1 MPWKGILAAI
11 TIACFGLIAVMVW
24 NTARTPSTRIDAEPP
39 DAKIEKRVSGID
51 GAEVANHL
59 AEAVRFRTISSDTQL
74 PDAAEPFLAFH
85 GWLESTY
92 PDAHVAMERERVNEL
107 SLLYRWPGSSDCKP
121 IGFISHLD
129 VVPVEEESIEEWSHP
144 PFAGTVA
151 DGYVWGRGSVDTK
164 SNLVLIM
171 EAVDRLAEDGFTAP
185 CDIYLLFGHDEETGG
200 LEGAGA
206 MSQRLAEQ
214 GVHFDWVLDESGGG
228 SIHTDESSKWAQITL
243 SQRGYVTFELA
254 ATGVGGHSAVPL
266 RPNAILGLSRA
277 LMRLSESNMPGG
289 LEGLALEM
297 VKARVQRRS
306 YLERLLVAN
315 TWITKPVVERII
327 ESMPGGAAILRTTH
341 SPTVIDGGQKD
352 NVLPKTAR
360 ALVNFRVH
368 PRDDIESVRDWVRET
383 VDDDS
388 VKVSI
393 YEERAFKATP
403 PATDP
408 SAPQVTQFKE
418 VIGEVYG
425 PIDPLI
431 PGFGIAAS
439 DARHYAPIADALL
452 KFEPVIIRQGD
463 SLNPHDTNERLPIDS
478 LARGVVFYQRLIE
491 RQGQE

>member
-11 TIACFGLIAVMVW
+11 TIVCFGLIAVMAW
-24 NTARTPSTRIDAEPP
+24 NTVRMPSTRIDAELP
-39 DAKIEKRVSGID
+39 DEELENRVSGID

-59 AEAVRFRTISSDTQL
+59 AEAVRFRTLFSDTQL
-74 PDAAEPFLAFH
+74 PDVTEPFLAFH
-85 GWLESTY
+85 DWLESTY
-92 PDAHVAMERERVNEL
+92 PNAHAAMERDKVNGL
-107 SLLYRWPGSSDCKP
+107 SLLYRWPGESDCRP

-129 VVPVEEESIEEWSHP
+129 VVPVEEESIGDWSHP
-144 PFAGTVA
+144 PFAGVMA
-151 DGYVWGRGSVDTK
+151 DGYVWGRGSADTK
-164 SNLVLIM
+164 NNMVMIM
-171 EAVDRLAEDGFTAP
+171 EAVERLAGQGFSPA
-185 CDIYLLFGHDEETGG
+185 CDVYLLFGHDEETGG
-200 LEGAGA
+200 AEGASA
-206 MSQRLAEQ
+206 MSEILAEQ

-228 SIHTDESSKWAQITL
+228 SIHTDGSSKWAQITL

-266 RPNAILGLSRA
+266 RPNAILRLSHA
-277 LMRLSESNMPGG
+277 LMRLSKSSMPGG

-297 VKARVQRRS
+297 VRARVQRRS

-315 TWITKPVVERII
+315 TWLTKPVVERII

-341 SPTVIDGGQKD
+341 SPTVIEGGRKD

-368 PRDDIESVRDWVRET
+368 PRDDLEFVREWVRDT
-383 VDDDS
+383 IDDNAIR
-388 VKVSI
+388 VSI
-393 YEERAFKATP
+393 HEGRAFEAP

-408 SAPQVTQFKE
+408 SAPQVKNLKE

-431 PGFGIAAS
+431 PGFGLAAS
-439 DARHYAPIADALL
+439 DARHYSSIADALL
-452 KFEPVIIRQGD
+452 KFEPVVIREGD

-491 RQGQE
+491 RQE